1 VNGRLLENTEVAHD
15 PLSPVKESHVPTL
28 IGRQTGRRIAQVEL
42 DKVRSPLIDLS
53 NVISELRTHGFEI
66 IVFDAVTLEDLGR
79 IASIQSYNDDLK
91 VVCGPGGFAEELA
104 KRIFVEKEAPTLT
117 VAASLS
123 QVTAKQVARLNLQ
136 PKTVVVEPDLAEI
149 IRTGSESKQREEIV
163 TKGIQE
169 LSKGHDLVIRPKD
182 SRASDRTLDETLTD
196 LGENRASAASKAI
209 LVLGGITKDI
219 VKRSKIAGLIL
230 TGGDTARGV
239 CRSMGVDMIEIDDE
253 VSTGVPSGI
262 VVGGEYGGLRIVTKA
277 GSFGDED
284 ALVESVRFLKRR
296 SRSTAYWTSQRKRR
310 RG

>member
-1 VNGRLLENTEVAHD
+1 M
-15 PLSPVKESHVPTL
+15 
-28 IGRQTGRRIAQVEL
+28 
-42 DKVRSPLIDLS
+42 
-53 NVISELRTHGFEI
+53 
-66 IVFDAVTLEDLGR
+66 
-79 IASIQSYNDDLK
+79 
-91 VVCGPGGFAEELA
+91 
-104 KRIFVEKEAPTLT
+104 
-117 VAASLS
+117 
-123 QVTAKQVARLNLQ
+123 ARLNLQ